1 MFLAHS
7 VVLKL
12 MTYTLAGTAAFFETE
27 GPAGFVGLCDV
38 RGRSCWRRNVGVGNP
53 DALGRA
59 DAVPHPDRGRPV
71 RARRQGIETALAL
84 KTIMPAMSMVAAL
97 SAARSDEIRNADRK
111 HSN

>member
-27 GPAGFVGLCDV
+27 GLPGSFVGLCDV

-59 DAVPHPDRGRPV
+59 GAVPILIGAVLFVHGDKGS
-71 RARRQGIETALAL
+71 RRHW
-84 KTIMPAMSMVAAL
+84 
-97 SAARSDEIRNADRK
+97 R
-111 HSN
+111 